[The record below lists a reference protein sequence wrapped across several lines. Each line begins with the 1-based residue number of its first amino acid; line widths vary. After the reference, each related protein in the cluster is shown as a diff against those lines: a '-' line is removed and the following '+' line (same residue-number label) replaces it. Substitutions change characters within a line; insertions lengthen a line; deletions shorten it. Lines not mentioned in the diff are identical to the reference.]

1 MDCKN
6 IFRNRRAI
14 NFFNR
19 DKKLDKEILFEIL
32 NLATLSP

>member
-6 IFRNRRAI
+6 IFRNRKTI